1 MSKILELRTK
11 RNTLWEQTK
20 DFLEKNRGENG
31 LVKAEAVEQYNKM
44 AQEVKDLGAEIE
56 RLEQQ
61 AQIEAQLS
69 APTSSP
75 VHADPKSGAKKD
87 VKPTATAEYAE
98 NFWNMIRNRGHYGEV
113 RNALSVGE
121 DTEGG
126 FTVPDEFE
134 KKLVEALEENNI
146 FRGMAT
152 VIRTSSG
159 TRKIPIAEDTG
170 EASWIDEGE
179 EIPESDTTFGQT
191 MLSAYKLGTMIK
203 ISNELL
209 NDSAFDLATYIARR
223 FGVRMGNA
231 EERAFITGDGVGKP
245 LGLLAETG
253 GAKVGVTAAQ
263 KDAVTFDEIFKL
275 YYALKAPYRKK
286 AQFLCNEALVLQL
299 MTIKDNNGN
308 YIWKPGLEI
317 GKPDTL
323 LNRPLKTSAFM
334 PEIKGG
340 SKVMAFGDYS
350 YYWVADRQNRT
361 FRRLNEL
368 YVVNNNSG
376 YEGDLE
382 IALIPESFLTDIMHE
397 ELDGNGVLAENANV
411 ELEHF
416 AFLFEFDGDQR
427 HIRHVLYNCV
437 ASRPSIEGET
447 NEDSKEV
454 KTDTLNLQATPL
466 ANGYVKAK
474 TGTNTTDD
482 VYNKWY
488 DAVYEPQAEA
498 VDTEDTSHTEEPQG

>member
-1 MSKILELRTK
+1 
-11 RNTLWEQTK
+11 
-20 DFLEKNRGENG
+20 
-31 LVKAEAVEQYNKM
+31 
-44 AQEVKDLGAEIE
+44 
-56 RLEQQ
+56 
-61 AQIEAQLS
+61 
-69 APTSSP
+69 
-75 VHADPKSGAKKD
+75 
-87 VKPTATAEYAE
+87 
-98 NFWNMIRNRGHYGEV
+98 MIRNRGHYGEV

-134 KKLVEALEENNI
+134 KLVEALEENNI

-231 EERAFITGDGVGKP
+231 EERAFITGDGVGK
-245 LGLLAETG
+245 
-253 GAKVGVTAAQ
+253 
-263 KDAVTFDEIFKL
+263 
-275 YYALKAPYRKK
+275 APYRKK

-361 FRRLNEL
+361 FRRMNEL
-368 YVVNNNSG
+368 YARTDQVG
-376 YEGDLE
+376 
-382 IALIPESFLTDIMHE
+382 FLTTQRV
-397 ELDGNGVLAENANV
+397 DGKLI
-411 ELEHF
+411 L
-416 AFLFEFDGDQR
+416 
-427 HIRHVLYNCV
+427 
-437 ASRPSIEGET
+437 P
-447 NEDSKEV
+447 
-454 KTDTLNLQATPL
+454 
-466 ANGYVKAK
+466 
-474 TGTNTTDD
+474 
-482 VYNKWY
+482 
-488 DAVYEPQAEA
+488 EA
-498 VDTEDTSHTEEPQG
+498 VQLLQMAPQG

>member
-1 MSKILELRTK
+1 MNKILELRSK

-20 DFLEKNRGENG
+20 AFLEEHRGENG
-31 LVKAEAVEQYNKM
+31 LVASDAVEQYDRM

-61 AQIEAQLS
+61 AQVDAQLA
-69 APTSSP
+69 APTSWP
-75 VHADPKSGAKKD
+75 VSG
-87 VKPTATAEYAE
+87 KPMIMTEERVSTQTGTKEYTEA
-98 NFWNMIRNRGHYGEV
+98 FWNMIRNRGNYGEV
-113 RNALSVGE
+113 HNALSVGE
-121 DTEGG
+121 DSEGG

-134 KKLVEALEENNI
+134 RKLVEALEGNNI

-209 NDSAFDLATYIARR
+209 NDSAFDLASYIARR

-245 LGLLAETG
+245 LGLLDDA
-253 GAKVGVTAAQ
+253 GAKVGVTAA
-263 KDAVTFDEIFKL
+263 KTTAISFDEVFQL

-286 AQFLCNEALVLQL
+286 AEFLCNEALVLQL

-308 YIWKPGLEI
+308 YIWKPGLDI

-334 PEIKGG
+334 PEVAAGN
-340 SKVMAFGDYS
+340 KVMAFGDYS
-350 YYWVADRQNRT
+350 YYWIADRQNRT

-368 YVVNNNSG
+368 YARTDQVG
-376 YEGDLE
+376 
-382 IALIPESFLTDIMHE
+382 FLTTQRV
-397 ELDGNGVLAENANV
+397 DGKLI
-411 ELEHF
+411 L
-416 AFLFEFDGDQR
+416 
-427 HIRHVLYNCV
+427 
-437 ASRPSIEGET
+437 P
-447 NEDSKEV
+447 
-454 KTDTLNLQATPL
+454 
-466 ANGYVKAK
+466 
-474 TGTNTTDD
+474 
-482 VYNKWY
+482 
-488 DAVYEPQAEA
+488 EA
-498 VDTEDTSHTEEPQG
+498 VQVLQMKAGA

>member
-1 MSKILELRTK
+1 MNKILELRSK

-20 DFLEKNRGENG
+20 AFLEEHRGENG
-31 LVKAEAVEQYNKM
+31 LVASDAVEQYDRM
-44 AQEVKDLGAEIE
+44 AQEVKDLGTEIE

-61 AQIEAQLS
+61 AQVDAQLA
-69 APTSSP
+69 APTSRP
-75 VHADPKSGAKKD
+75 VSG
-87 VKPTATAEYAE
+87 KPMIMTEERAATKTGTKEYTEA
-98 NFWNMIRNRGHYGEV
+98 FWNMIRNRGNYGEV
-113 RNALSVGE
+113 HNALSVGE
-121 DTEGG
+121 DSEGG

-134 KKLVEALEENNI
+134 RKLVEALEGNNI

-209 NDSAFDLATYIARR
+209 NDSAFDLASYIARR

-245 LGLLAETG
+245 LGLLDDA
-253 GAKVGVTAAQ
+253 GAKIGVTAA
-263 KDAVTFDEIFKL
+263 KTTAISFDEVFQL

-286 AQFLCNEALVLQL
+286 AEFLCNEALVLQL

-308 YIWKPGLEI
+308 YIWKPGLDI

-334 PEIKGG
+334 PEVAAGN
-340 SKVMAFGDYS
+340 KVMAFGDYS
-350 YYWVADRQNRT
+350 YYWIADRQNRT

-368 YVVNNNSG
+368 YARTDQVG
-376 YEGDLE
+376 
-382 IALIPESFLTDIMHE
+382 FLTTQRV
-397 ELDGNGVLAENANV
+397 DGKL
-411 ELEHF
+411 
-416 AFLFEFDGDQR
+416 
-427 HIRHVLYNCV
+427 I
-437 ASRPSIEGET
+437 
-447 NEDSKEV
+447 
-454 KTDTLNLQATPL
+454 LQ
-466 ANGYVKAK
+466 
-474 TGTNTTDD
+474 
-482 VYNKWY
+482 
-488 DAVYEPQAEA
+488 EA
-498 VDTEDTSHTEEPQG
+498 VQVLQMKAGA